1 MLIFPTQTV
10 DDVKTHFLFWY
21 LPVTFCSCSA
31 KVKAFSLLHHQL
43 SLLFVSYYV
52 HMCVWH
58 SVHVYVDSSMNIQ
71 SRGKCLLSCSI
82 TLHLFS
88 QNTCTSLQLDLHC
101 QLKLRGSHQSS
112 YICPWQHWV
121 YKCTWPHPC
130 FLCECGDLNS
140 GTYAYKRT
148 YSPSLSHLSSLV
160 SSTDIFIISIYTYFI
175 SSHKYIYISIN
186 IYIYLKLCSS
196 LLATFFLLEDSY
208 TT

>member
-31 KVKAFSLLHHQL
+31 KVKAFSLLHHQM

-88 QNTCTSLQLDLHC
+88 QTLVPLCNWTYTVSWSSEEAISLPTSALDNTEFASTHDHTHAFYVSVEIWTQVLMPTKESTLPLWATFPALYHQLIFLSF
-101 QLKLRGSHQSS
+101 L
-112 YICPWQHWV
+112 YIHIL
-121 YKCTWPHPC
+121 Y
-130 FLCECGDLNS
+130 L
-140 GTYAYKRT
+140 
-148 YSPSLSHLSSLV
+148 PSN
-160 SSTDIFIISIYTYFI
+160 I
-175 SSHKYIYISIN
+175 YIYISIN
-186 IYIYLKLCSS
+186 IYMRYIYISNS
-196 LLATFFLLEDSY
+196 ILLY
-208 TT
+208 